1 MQASQPLAYCVSVRE
16 ILLCKILGVVF
27 DTRPQLFFSFFLPCL
42 KTEFKDKICC
52 IASVI

>member
-1 MQASQPLAYCVSVRE
+1 MQASQPLSYCVSVRE

-27 DTRPQLFFSFFLPCL
+27 DTRPQLFFLPCL